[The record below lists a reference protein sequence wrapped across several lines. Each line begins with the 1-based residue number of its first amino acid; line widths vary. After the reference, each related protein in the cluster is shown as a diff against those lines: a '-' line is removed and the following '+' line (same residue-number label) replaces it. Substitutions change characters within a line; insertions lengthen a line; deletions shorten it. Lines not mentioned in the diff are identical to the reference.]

1 MIDEDYFKYREAN
14 LLAQWD
20 KKLATVLKIQ
30 ELEAELKEFSYIQTC
45 RKDKN
50 TASYARLE
58 RSIEGFRNR
67 IARLKKTTLYDL
79 IIIFNKAVLVH

>member
-30 ELEAELKEFSYIQTC
+30 ELEAELKEFSYMFGVNYLG
-45 RKDKN
+45 RF
-50 TASYARLE
+50 ASIMMA
-58 RSIEGFRNR
+58 G
-67 IARLKKTTLYDL
+67 
-79 IIIFNKAVLVH
+79 

>member
-30 ELEAELKEFSYIQTC
+30 ELEAELKEFSYIQRWI
-45 RKDKN
+45 RKFEQ
-50 TASYARLE
+50 L
-58 RSIEGFRNR
+58 
-67 IARLKKTTLYDL
+67 L
-79 IIIFNKAVLVH
+79 

>member
-58 RSIEGFRNR
+58 RSTEGFRNR
-67 IARLKKTTLYDL
+67 IARLKKQLYTT
-79 IIIFNKAVLVH
+79 